1 MGQGGKPNITQR
13 KTLVLNEPQ
22 NLQAQIRKT
31 QILAELFIGTR
42 VVSLYI
48 YIAICLHYT
57 DDFIILGIV
66 LTMFGIT
73 AIKANFKYL
82 KSLSKASFKNPCP
95 MSP

>member
-1 MGQGGKPNITQR
+1 MDQGGKPNITQR

-31 QILAELFIGTR
+31 QILAELF
-42 VVSLYI
+42 I